1 MTQGLQ
7 QKKLAEIFV
16 LTSSLIDRL
25 DELEKT
31 EIGKE
36 LLNKANDFKNVLE
49 PILEKFY
56 NKKVSATNVFKELER
71 KIDYIFDKNIKIN
84 D

>member
-1 MTQGLQ
+1 MTQCEL

-25 DELEKT
+25 DEIEKT
-31 EIGKE
+31 ETGKQ
-36 LLNKANDFKNVLE
+36 LLTKSNEFKEVLE

-56 NKKVSATNVFKELER
+56 NKKVSATNVFTELER

-84 D
+84 N

>member
-1 MTQGLQ
+1 MTQGEQ

-31 EIGKE
+31 ETGKQ
-36 LLNKANDFKNVLE
+36 LLTKSNEFKEVLE

-84 D
+84 N

>member
-1 MTQGLQ
+1 MTQGEQ

-31 EIGKE
+31 ETGKQILTKSNE
-36 LLNKANDFKNVLE
+36 FKEVLE

-84 D
+84 N

>member
-1 MTQGLQ
+1 MTQGEQ

-31 EIGKE
+31 ETGKQILTKSNE
-36 LLNKANDFKNVLE
+36 LKEVLE

-84 D
+84 N

>member
-1 MTQGLQ
+1 MTQGER

-31 EIGKE
+31 ETGKQ
-36 LLNKANDFKNVLE
+36 LLTKSNEFKEVLE

-71 KIDYIFDKNIKIN
+71 KIDYIFDKNIKTN
-84 D
+84 N

>member
-1 MTQGLQ
+1 MTQGER

-31 EIGKE
+31 ETGKQ
-36 LLNKANDFKNVLE
+36 LLTKSNEFKSILE

-84 D
+84 N

>member
-1 MTQGLQ
+1 MTQGEQ

-31 EIGKE
+31 ETGQQLLTKSNEFKE
-36 LLNKANDFKNVLE
+36 VLE
-49 PILEKFY
+49 PILDKFY
-56 NKKVSATNVFKELER
+56 NKKVSATNVFTELER

-84 D
+84 N

>member
-1 MTQGLQ
+1 MTQGEQ

-31 EIGKE
+31 ETGKQ
-36 LLNKANDFKNVLE
+36 LLSKSNEFKEVLE
-49 PILEKFY
+49 PILDKFY

-84 D
+84 

>member
-1 MTQGLQ
+1 MTQGEQ

-16 LTSSLIDRL
+16 LTSILIDRL

-31 EIGKE
+31 ETGKQ
-36 LLNKANDFKNVLE
+36 LLTKSNEFKEVLE

-84 D
+84 N

>member
-1 MTQGLQ
+1 MTQGEQ
-7 QKKLAEIFV
+7 QKKIAEIFV

-31 EIGKE
+31 ETGKQ
-36 LLNKANDFKNVLE
+36 LLTKSNEFKSILE

-84 D
+84 

>member
-1 MTQGLQ
+1 MTQGEQ

-31 EIGKE
+31 ETGKQ
-36 LLNKANDFKNVLE
+36 LLTKSNEFKEVLE
-49 PILEKFY
+49 PILDKFY

-84 D
+84 

>member
-1 MTQGLQ
+1 MTQGER

-31 EIGKE
+31 ETGKQ
-36 LLNKANDFKNVLE
+36 LLTKSNEFKEVLE

-84 D
+84 N

>member
-1 MTQGLQ
+1 MTQGEQ

-31 EIGKE
+31 ETGKQ
-36 LLNKANDFKNVLE
+36 LLTKSNEFKSILE

-84 D
+84 